1 VSTCTRISEE
11 RRRLGLTQAALAEA
25 CGVDQMTVSRWERG
39 KTTISV
45 THLRTLCAVLGVSAD
60 DLLAAGGGVD

>member
-1 VSTCTRISEE
+1 
-11 RRRLGLTQAALAEA
+11 
-25 CGVDQMTVSRWERG
+25 MTVSRWERG